1 MIKDNKLT
9 MFKKLPQHIATLGFV
24 GFMPIAPGTWGTGA
38 ALLFVYLLTYMLDMT
53 TISGD
58 YLLIAIFIPLF
69 ILGVYAAGKTEELL
83 NKADS
88 GHIVID
94 EVCGYLITMLFLPK
108 TLPWLIAG
116 FFVFRFFDVV
126 KPTPVRQVERAVHG
140 GLGVMLDDVLAA
152 VYSNLFLQ
160 ICLQIYRLIY

>member
-1 MIKDNKLT
+1 ML
-9 MFKKLPQHIATLGFV
+9 KKLPQHIATLGFV

-38 ALLFVYLLTYMLDMT
+38 AAVLVYLLAYMLDMT
-53 TISGD
+53 TIRGD
-58 YLLIAIFIPLF
+58 WLLISIFIPLF
-69 ILGVYAAGKTEELL
+69 ILGVYAAGKSEKLL
-83 NKADS
+83 GKTDS

-116 FFVFRFFDVV
+116 FFVFRLFDVV
-126 KPTPVRQVERAVHG
+126 KPAPVRQVEKAVHG

-152 VYSNLFLQ
+152 VYSN
-160 ICLQIYRLIY
+160 ICLQLFRLIY

>member
-1 MIKDNKLT
+1 M
-9 MFKKLPQHIATLGFV
+9 KKLPQHIATLGFV

-38 ALLFVYLLTYMLDMT
+38 AALFVYLLAYKLDMT
-53 TISGD
+53 TILGD

-69 ILGVYAAGKTEELL
+69 ILGVYAAGKSEKLL
-83 NKADS
+83 GKTDS

-116 FFVFRFFDVV
+116 FFVFRLFDVV
-126 KPTPVRQVERAVHG
+126 KPPPVRQVERAVHG

-152 VYSNLFLQ
+152 VYSN
-160 ICLQIYRLIY
+160 ICLQLFRLIY